1 MLLPV
6 CVDGASNEWSIV
18 ELQGN
23 LVVDDNGVMT
33 DVDIGTLRYVD
44 GVPTLRIGN
53 HILTGKVTA
62 LPKPFA
68 ILQKDIPESAVRSAA
83 ASDNGG
89 EGDTNESNSGMLYDS
104 KRRANAVRSG
114 RHRAHSRD
122 LQLAAETRARRGETG
137 THSTTLRV
145 GIVPTRKKTKMALLP
160 HDLHASGAAAGQSTA
175 MWPPPPMPR
184 PPTPLSYARPPAPQN
199 PYYLWQPPL
208 PQWSQSMRAM
218 PPCMHAPYTGFP
230 PVTHM
235 RLPPPHIP
243 RPPPLPP
250 APYQQPVE
258 SAASLEAQWMDEFK
272 RKFIPHQ
279 PTGTQQS
286 TATSESPLRRI
297 RSAFAKAQVLV
308 AGLQEAASDAI
319 ALEKRIACLE
329 DAASSSIKDSDQAN
343 GGVNDDD
350 DAAPSFGNLEVSRLK
365 LQRDRKLARCA
376 ALRDE
381 IEAMG
386 PEHLF
391 CGSRDELEQ
400 ITRFAKLVHKKK
412 AYRKKAKQ
420 RQQVNATIQKALQQ
434 PQEHVFFL
442 FLIVCCLVVTSN
454 NSNDAEAN
462 QSEDQHPQPAS
473 EVENSATAPA
483 SPAVVEK
490 SAIETQQ
497 ERTNTRENAKK
508 LLLLVDMKMQRKLCN
523 ELFVVGNMDESERQ
537 ELERM
542 REMALQCLK
551 RAPKRH
557 KHNAHAPTP
566 RDQSQDPTPQ
576 MISQKS
582 SSTKKKE
589 TVQASNN
596 LVDPETINMETLVHV
611 RRAWD
616 RYLVTP
622 GTAGASSIPP
632 HFVPPPAMPSAQW
645 TKFVLDHDPLSSVNP
660 TSEARG

>member
-6 CVDGASNEWSIV
+6 CVDGVSNEWSIV

-83 ASDNGG
+83 ASGNGG
-89 EGDTNESNSGMLYDS
+89 EGGTNESNSDTTAKDAQMQYEVVGIA
-104 KRRANAVRSG
+104 RTRVIFN
-114 RHRAHSRD
+114 SRPKPV
-122 LQLAAETRARRGETG
+122 LVEERPVLIP
-137 THSTTLRV
+137 TTLRV
-145 GIVPTRKKTKMALLP
+145 GVVPTRKKTKMAMLP
-160 HDLHASGAAAGQSTA
+160 HDPHASDAAAGQSTA
-175 MWPPPPMPR
+175 IWPPPPMPQ
-184 PPTPLSYARPPAPQN
+184 PLTPLPYARPPAPQT
-199 PYYLWQPPL
+199 PYYLWQP
-208 PQWSQSMRAM
+208 QWSQSVRAM
-218 PPCMHAPYTGFP
+218 PPRMHAPYTGFP

-235 RLPPPHIP
+235 RPRPPHMP
-243 RPPPLPP
+243 RPPPLPA

-286 TATSESPLRRI
+286 TATSEPPLRRI
-297 RSAFAKAQVLV
+297 RSTFAKAQVLV

-329 DAASSSIKDSDQAN
+329 DAASFSIKDSDQAN

-376 ALRDE
+376 ALRDK

-391 CGSRDELEQ
+391 CGSQDELEQ

-420 RQQVNATIQKALQQ
+420 RRQVNATIQKALQQ
-434 PQEHVFFL
+434 PQD
-442 FLIVCCLVVTSN
+442 TSN

-508 LLLLVDMKMQRKLCN
+508 LLLLVDMKTQRKLCD

-551 RAPKRH
+551 RAPKRRN
-557 KHNAHAPTP
+557 HNTHAPTP

-576 MISQKS
+576 MVSQKS

-596 LVDPETINMETLVHV
+596 LVDPETIDMETLVHV

-622 GTAGASSIPP
+622 GTVGASSIPP
-632 HFVPPPAMPSAQW
+632 HFVPPPAMPSVQW